1 MVLKIIYKLYLV
13 FCFEMYVPA
22 RESVHL
28 EKLSSFIGSLLYLT
42 TE

>member
-1 MVLKIIYKLYLV
+1 MVLKITYELYLV

-22 RESVHL
+22 MESVNL